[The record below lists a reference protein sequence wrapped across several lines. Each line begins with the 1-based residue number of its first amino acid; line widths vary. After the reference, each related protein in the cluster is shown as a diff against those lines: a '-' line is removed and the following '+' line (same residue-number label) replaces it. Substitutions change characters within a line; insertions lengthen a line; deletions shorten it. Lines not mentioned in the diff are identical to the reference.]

1 MRGKMAKEES
11 KDKKA
16 KQKRPSALKR
26 DDQATKRRTRNRTF
40 KATMRTTIRKF
51 EDALQKGDASVSKEQ
66 LKEVYSIVDKGVKYG
81 IIKQN
86 KANRTKARMTAHLA
100 AK

>member
-11 KDKKA
+11 KEKKA
-16 KQKRPSALKR
+16 KTRRPSAQKR
-26 DDQATKRRTRNRTF
+26 DIQSVKRRVRNKTF
-40 KATMRTTIRKF
+40 KASMRTTIRKF
-51 EDALQKGDASVSKEQ
+51 EEALQKGDASVSKKQ
-66 LKEVYSIVDKGVKYG
+66 LNEVYSVVDKGVKFG

-86 KANRTKARMTAHLA
+86 KADRTKARMTAHLA

>member
-1 MRGKMAKEES
+1 MAKEES

-16 KQKRPSALKR
+16 KTRRPSAQKR
-26 DDQATKRRTRNRTF
+26 DIQSAKRRTRNKTF
-40 KATMRTTIRKF
+40 KATMRTTIRKL
-51 EDALQKGDASVSKEQ
+51 EEALEKGDAAVSKAQ

-86 KANRTKARMTAHLA
+86 KANRTKARMTAHLS

>member
-1 MRGKMAKEES
+1 MAKEES

-16 KQKRPSALKR
+16 KTKRPTALKR
-26 DDQATKRRTRNRTF
+26 DMQAAKRRVRNRTF
-40 KATMRTTIRKF
+40 KSSMRSALRKF
-51 EDALQKGDASVSKEQ
+51 EETVQKGDAALSKEQ

-81 IIKQN
+81 IIKLN
-86 KANRTKARMTAHLA
+86 KASRTKARMTAHLA